1 MLNLST
7 KLDQKLKVIAPIH
20 GISIGSEDDKSTW
33 EISFKNEATQEEINA
48 ALAFIK
54 AVSIEELKSS
64 GLVPLTITRMQL
76 ITALSKMGLITPQEA
91 VEANF
96 VVPAGVLEV
105 INNLPEEQ
113 RIPAQIKW
121 LNFTEAYRNDELVL
135 ALAAANNMSSEDID
149 NFFIMAGNI

>member
-1 MLNLST
+1 MK
-7 KLDQKLKVIAPIH
+7 KLVN
-20 GISIGSEDDKSTW
+20 GIEIEMSE
-33 EISFKNEATQEEINA
+33 EEIFQFSQNRI
-48 ALAFIK
+48 FIEPIIIP
-54 AVSIEELKSS
+54 S
-64 GLVPLTITRMQL
+64 TITRMQL

-113 RIPAQIKW
+113 RVPAEIKW

-135 ALAAANNMSSEDID
+135 ALGAANNMSPEDID
-149 NFFIMAGNI
+149 NFFIMAGSI